1 MAVRVPDLDCEWR
14 KGQVLEHQLSLDKV
28 LQPSLQ
34 GSLENHHLKEQMYV
48 VYFSIQ
54 KFNNLARH
62 ILKQGLQFS
71 ICNVQTIKKL
81 RYLFSTLEER
91 QKRWR
96 KKYNFYDDTFY
107 FL

>member
-71 ICNVQTIKKL
+71 ICNVQTIKNSL
-81 RYLFSTLEER
+81 LFV
-91 QKRWR
+91 
-96 KKYNFYDDTFY
+96 FY
-107 FL
+107 FRGTTETMTKKV

>member
-28 LQPSLQ
+28 LQPNLQ

-48 VYFSIQ
+48 VYFIIQ

-62 ILKQGLQFS
+62 ILKHGLQS
-71 ICNVQTIKKL
+71 TLCNVQTPS
-81 RYLFSTLEER
+81 YLFSTLEER